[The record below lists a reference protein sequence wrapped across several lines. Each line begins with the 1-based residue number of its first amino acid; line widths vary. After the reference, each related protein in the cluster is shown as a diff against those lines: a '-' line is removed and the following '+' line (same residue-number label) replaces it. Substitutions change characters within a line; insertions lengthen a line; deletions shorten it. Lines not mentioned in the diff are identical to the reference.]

1 MEEKEI
7 AAGPPGEP
15 GRKDAEED
23 EISLLDLVCVL
34 VKRKRLV
41 LGCFF
46 GFAVL
51 ALAAALF
58 STPIFKAETTLLP
71 PQTSKSGASAML
83 AQLGGL
89 ADLAGGA
96 AGIKSPG
103 DLYVGLLKSRTVV
116 DRVIRRFDLMKYYE
130 ADEWTPL
137 RGMIVKDVLDAQSD
151 LKSGIITVAVSDKD
165 PVLATRMANAFV
177 EELKRLTQGLAI
189 SEAAQRRLFFEEQVR
204 GVRGSLA
211 KAEDALK
218 DFQEKSGVVAVDP
231 QMQAVITGIGE
242 LRARAAATEVQ
253 LRAMRTYSTG
263 ENPEVRKVQAQL
275 AGLKAQLARMEGAG
289 KGYDPLMPTRRIPEA
304 GLEYARLTRDV
315 QFNAALYGLL
325 LKQFE
330 AAKLDE
336 AQEAAVLQVID
347 PAVVPDHK
355 DKPKRALMVVLG
367 GMLGLFLG
375 IFAAFVAEF
384 LENARR
390 DPEAAAKL
398 AFVRSGLS
406 WRRRRG

>member
-1 MEEKEI
+1 
-7 AAGPPGEP
+7 
-15 GRKDAEED
+15 
-23 EISLLDLVCVL
+23 
-34 VKRKRLV
+34 
-41 LGCFF
+41 
-46 GFAVL
+46 
-51 ALAAALF
+51 
-58 STPIFKAETTLLP
+58 
-71 PQTSKSGASAML
+71 
-83 AQLGGL
+83 
-89 ADLAGGA
+89 
-96 AGIKSPG
+96 
-103 DLYVGLLKSRTVV
+103 
-116 DRVIRRFDLMKYYE
+116 
-130 ADEWTPL
+130 
-137 RGMIVKDVLDAQSD
+137 MIVKDVLDAQSD